1 MARLYWLAATVNV
14 WVMVL
19 ILAGAFGFQL
29 IADEPP
35 CPLCVVQR
43 IALMMCALGPLYMLR
58 QARDG
63 GLTGRDV
70 AVGSGIAIISALLGA
85 VVSTRQVLLHILPG
99 DQGFGTPFLGLH
111 LYTWCLIV
119 FVSQIAAS
127 ALMLTGTAW
136 LKEDERVASR
146 LTPVITRV
154 TAAAFV
160 VIVVANLLSVIAE
173 AGLHW
178 DLPSDPVGY
187 LLFKK

>member
-1 MARLYWLAATVNV
+1 MTQLYLLAATVNV
-14 WVMVL
+14 WVLVL
-19 ILAGAFGFQL
+19 ILAAAFGFQL
-29 IADEPP
+29 IAGEPP

-63 GLTGRDV
+63 VLTPRDI
-70 AVGSGIAIISALLGA
+70 AAGSGIAIVSALLGA

-99 DQGFGTPFLGLH
+99 DPGFGTPFLGLH
-111 LYTWCLIV
+111 LYTWCLIA

-127 ALMLTGTAW
+127 SLMLIGSAW
-136 LKEDERVASR
+136 LKQEERMSWR
-146 LTPVITRV
+146 MTKV
-154 TAAAFV
+154 TAGAFV
-160 VIVVANLLSVIAE
+160 VLVVANLLSVIAE
-173 AGLHW
+173 AGFHW

>member
-1 MARLYWLAATVNV
+1 MAWLYWLAATANV

-19 ILAGAFGFQL
+19 ILVGAFGFQL
-29 IADEPP
+29 IAGEPP

-43 IALMMCALGPLYMLR
+43 IALMMCALGPLYMQR
-58 QARDG
+58 QIRDRG
-63 GLTGRDV
+63 ITGRDV
-70 AVGSGIAIISALLGA
+70 AVGSGMAIMSALLGA

-111 LYTWCLIV
+111 LYTWCLIA

-127 ALMLTGTAW
+127 GLMLTGTAW
-136 LKEDERVASR
+136 LKEEEPIVWR
-146 LTPVITRV
+146 LMPVITRV
-154 TAAAFV
+154 TATAFV
-160 VIVVANLLSVIAE
+160 VIVAANLLSVIAE
-173 AGLHW
+173 AGFHW